1 MFAEID
7 ALLRAEGRYRVGRE
21 RVPTLH
27 LALVL
32 VVCGFVHGCVM
43 GFFFGKPLQS
53 LYSGAKVP
61 LLLASST
68 ALCLPSF
75 FVLNTLLGLRDD
87 LFAALR
93 GVLAAQATLAVTLL
107 ALSPVLALVYV
118 STDSYRHATLANGI
132 LFALAT
138 LAGQRT
144 MNRHYRPLVAA
155 EPRHRI
161 ARRAWL
167 VLYVFV
173 AIQLAWVLRPFIGWP
188 ERPPTFFREE
198 AWSNAY
204 VIILRDVLGLGG

>member
-1 MFAEID
+1 
-7 ALLRAEGRYRVGRE
+7 
-21 RVPTLH
+21 
-27 LALVL
+27 
-32 VVCGFVHGCVM
+32 
-43 GFFFGKPLQS
+43 
-53 LYSGAKVP
+53 AKVP

-93 GVLAAQATLAVTLL
+93 GVLAAQATVAVTLL
-107 ALSPVLALVYV
+107 ALAPVLALVYV

-161 ARRAWL
+161 ARGAWL

-188 ERPPTFFREE
+188 ARETTF
-198 AWSNAY
+198 
-204 VIILRDVLGLGG
+204 